1 MEKQMLKAKPI
12 VENKFWILEND
23 TGERIGTVSAAK
35 DRVSYRVGNTSEDF
49 PSFAEMQRLKNVTI
63 STKRNRDPKPTTKT
77 TDVYGYPTN
86 HSAYNQIWNVQHKLP
101 LYTKTAK
108 SSSYHCAG
116 YYIIKFD
123 KIWCKSSSPKLI
135 TLQRYQFLGP
145 FKNKIDQAATLRK
158 CLEEA

>member
-1 MEKQMLKAKPI
+1 MLESKI
-12 VENKFWILEND
+12 NKLIYK
-23 TGERIGTVSAAK
+23 GKYPASGPSAPHHGQGHFVWG
-35 DRVSYRVGNTSEDF
+35 RVHAQAYGAQ
-49 PSFAEMQRLKNVTI
+49 PPCPHP
-63 STKRNRDPKPTTKT
+63 KRNRDPKPTAKT

-86 HSAYNQIWNVQHKLP
+86 HTAYNQIWNVQHKLP